1 MQNFPA
7 QYREMLPEPVKK
19 FMSEYTEQDQAAMRQ
34 FYQNYHTYKSDD
46 EAKAALR
53 ALSPNLAARVE
64 QYQSYVKGQAA
75 ALGPEARA
83 FYDEMDRRNS
93 QTRAQIYAGIRPTP
107 AQMKKAGLEAFNMW
121 RAMSPAGRADFQKHF
136 PVFAMY
142 LSNDMIYNQLQ
153 SMN

>member
-1 MQNFPA
+1 MFRQIVITAAIWFAYASAQMQNFPA

-83 FYDEMDRRNS
+83 FYDE
-93 QTRAQIYAGIRPTP
+93 A
-107 AQMKKAGLEAFNMW
+107 
-121 RAMSPAGRADFQKHF
+121 
-136 PVFAMY
+136 
-142 LSNDMIYNQLQ
+142 
-153 SMN
+153 